1 MKGTYLEGV
10 KLSQLRILIAV
21 ATYQNFS
28 EAALHLQISQSA
40 VSHAIAT
47 LEDELGVVL
56 VSRGRYGAKL
66 TPAGERI
73 LCHAQHIMQLL
84 EAIGKEAQLARGLQG
99 GQVRIASFRSVATH
113 ILPPAIAQFRK
124 KFPAINAVITEH
136 FDYIATEKAVREGK
150 ADLCITY
157 LPTSAEFETWELF
170 RDEYVVLVPPE
181 ISLTPP
187 ISWDKLTQHP
197 LILGPDNDACNILV
211 QKHMQKYASPFGTSL
226 DAAYRFS
233 EDSTIISMAAQGLGI
248 AILPRLAAEPL
259 PDTIQVFSL
268 PNPLER
274 IIGVGILAEELHPP
288 AVFAF
293 LETLKAMSNATQAV
307 NHTGSRSASQNQAHG
322 RLAFRDGSASR
333 IDSSG

>member
-47 LEDELGVVL
+47 LEEELGVIL
-56 VSRGRYGAKL
+56 VSRGRHGAKL

-73 LCHAQHIMQLL
+73 LCHAQHMMQNLD
-84 EAIGKEAQLARGLQG
+84 AIGKEAQLARGLQG

-136 FDYIATEKAVREGK
+136 FDYITTERAVREGK
-150 ADLCITY
+150 ADICITY

-170 RDEYVVLVPPE
+170 RDEYIVLVPPD
-181 ISLTPP
+181 IDLTPP
-187 ISWDKLTQHP
+187 ITWDMLKPHP
-197 LILGPDNDACNILV
+197 LILGPDNDACNILI
-211 QKHMQKYASPFGTSL
+211 QKHFARYGQSL
-226 DAAYRFS
+226 NAAYRFA

-248 AILPRLAAEPL
+248 AVLPRLAAEPV
-259 PDTIQVFSL
+259 PDHMHVFSL
-268 PNPLER
+268 PNPLAR

-288 AVFAF
+288 SVFAF
-293 LETLKAMSNATQAV
+293 LETLKEMSAITTKVHAASG
-307 NHTGSRSASQNQAHG
+307 HSA
-322 RLAFRDGSASR
+322 
-333 IDSSG
+333 